1 MNYEVELYEVLHLLQ
16 KVGMSDVSGKTF
28 VAALN
33 MGVNSLC
40 AEVHPKHLFH
50 TYRILSCG

>member
-16 KVGMSDVSGKTF
+16 KAGMSDVSGKTF